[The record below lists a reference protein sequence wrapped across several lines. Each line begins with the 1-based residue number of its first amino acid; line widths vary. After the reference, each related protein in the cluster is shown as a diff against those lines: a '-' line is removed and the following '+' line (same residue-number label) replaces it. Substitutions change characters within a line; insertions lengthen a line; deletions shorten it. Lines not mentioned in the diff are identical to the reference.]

1 MSKKILSFILN
12 NLIWFLLLLVIA
24 FFSAVTGKFLTI
36 TNLINILLHAA
47 VLGMLSIGMSFVL
60 VTGNL
65 DISIESTLAIS
76 AMIGAYL
83 VTPAG
88 IPYYGSG
95 LNVPIF
101 IAVSLGL
108 LFSLFIGFV
117 NGNLITHFHMNNFI
131 VTLAMLIAVRGLMR
145 VPTYG
150 NTIYYTPEAYNAFG
164 ASKIG
169 GIPLP
174 VITLLV
180 CFIIAYFLLS
190 RTRFGRE
197 LYAIGGNKEAARASG
212 INPEKRIRQVYLISA
227 FLAGLAGWMI
237 AGRLTSV
244 IGNLGEGMSFEVL
257 AACVVGGVSLQGGR
271 GTIIGLFGGVLLLST
286 VGSGLNLTN
295 VSAFWVSTI
304 RGLIILLAMI
314 IDSQKIRLGKQILL
328 K

>member
-150 NTIYYTPEAYNAFG
+150 NTIYYTPEAYNAFELQRL
-164 ASKIG
+164 A
-169 GIPLP
+169 
-174 VITLLV
+174 VYH
-180 CFIIAYFLLS
+180 CLLS
-190 RTRFGRE
+190 HCWF
-197 LYAIGGNKEAARASG
+197 
-212 INPEKRIRQVYLISA
+212 
-227 FLAGLAGWMI
+227 
-237 AGRLTSV
+237 
-244 IGNLGEGMSFEVL
+244 
-257 AACVVGGVSLQGGR
+257 
-271 GTIIGLFGGVLLLST
+271 VLLLHIS
-286 VGSGLNLTN
+286 
-295 VSAFWVSTI
+295 FFRE
-304 RGLIILLAMI
+304 RGLGGNYM
-314 IDSQKIRLGKQILL
+314 RLVETKKQQELRV
-328 K
+328 